1 MKKTRPSRAA
11 STLLG
16 LAFDAD
22 RLEVVLLR
30 RTNGSVE
37 VQKSLAAPLSL
48 EPLSDSPELLGLAIR
63 KVLEE
68 AGIKERRCTV
78 CLPLEWLLTL
88 QVRLPDLPP
97 EDVDSMLQL
106 EAEQGFPFH
115 PETLV
120 VAQSKFRTPAGESYA
135 TLAAVPRDHVARLEK
150 ALASARLK
158 PISFTPALPALWR
171 AEDAKSGATVALMA
185 GERRVD
191 LMITGASGGLAL
203 VRTLD
208 GVYDHEEGARH
219 LDPEQ
224 LCRELRV
231 TLGQIPADLRD
242 ALRQIMVLGSGEA
255 TNELAEALA
264 DASASWGLA
273 VQQVRV
279 LASEDFAVKLPKD
292 TPVTR
297 AILPAL
303 RSIAGTPATLEFL
316 PPRVSAWA
324 AFAAKYSN
332 RKVAAIGA
340 IAAATALLVGTAFL
354 VQQIRLWHW
363 QSKWNGISKRVTEL
377 ERIQGNIRRF
387 RAWDDD
393 SYRSLAVLRHLTE
406 SFPENGTVS
415 AKSVELRPPA
425 TVICTG
431 SALNRDALISTLEK
445 LRSAREVADVK
456 VEQLGGKTPIEFTF
470 NFQWNEG
477 ANP

>member
-1 MKKTRPSRAA
+1 MKPSRQSRAGA
-11 STLLG
+11 TLLG

-30 RTNGSVE
+30 RANGSVE
-37 VQKSLAAPLSL
+37 ILKSLTAPLSL

-63 KVLEE
+63 KILEE

-88 QVRLPDLPP
+88 QVRIPELPP
-97 EDVDSMLQL
+97 DDVESLLQL

-120 VAQSKFRTPAGESYA
+120 IAQSRFRTPAGESYA

-150 ALASARLK
+150 ALAAARLR
-158 PISFTPALPALWR
+158 PVSVAPALPLLWR
-171 AEDAKSGATVALMA
+171 PDDSKAGGSVALMA

-191 LMITGASGGLAL
+191 LVILGAAGGIAL
-203 VRTLD
+203 MRTLD
-208 GVYDHEEGARH
+208 GVYDLEEGTRR
-219 LDPEQ
+219 LDPEL

-231 TLGQIPADLRD
+231 TLGQIPPDLRD
-242 ALRQIMVLGSGEA
+242 ALRQILVVGSGDAAVEI
-255 TNELAEALA
+255 AEALA
-264 DASASWGLA
+264 DAAASWGLA
-273 VQQVRV
+273 IQPVRT
-279 LASEDFAVKLPKD
+279 LLPEEFSVSAPND
-292 TPVTR
+292 TPVSR
-297 AILPAL
+297 ALVPAL
-303 RSIAGTPATLEFL
+303 RSIAGGPHPLEFL
-316 PPRVSAWA
+316 PPRVSPWA
-324 AFAAKYSN
+324 AFASRYSN

-340 IAAATALLVGTAFL
+340 VAAALAVLVGTAFL

-377 ERIQGNIRRF
+377 DKIQQNIRRY

-431 SALNRDALISTLEK
+431 SALNREALISTLEK
-445 LRSAREVADVK
+445 LRSAREVADIK
-456 VEQLGGKTPIEFTF
+456 VEQLGGKSPIEFTF
-470 NFQWNEG
+470 NFQWTEG